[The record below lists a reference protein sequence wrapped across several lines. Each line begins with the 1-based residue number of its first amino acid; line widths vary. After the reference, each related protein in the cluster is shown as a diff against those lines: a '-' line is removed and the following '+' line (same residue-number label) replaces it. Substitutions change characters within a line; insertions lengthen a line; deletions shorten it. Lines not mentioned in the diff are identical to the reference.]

1 MPIQQITF
9 FWEKKRKGK
18 KQTFWV
24 RKNLPL
30 VFWQLM
36 NLVWEKVVQKFNL
49 NKTYELTPV

>member
-9 FWEKKRKGK
+9 FWEKKRKWK

-30 VFWQLM
+30 VLWQLM
-36 NLVWEKVVQKFNL
+36 NLVWDKLVHKLNL